1 MSPVPNT
8 VARKIRTRGRAE
20 TVGSQLLLIGAWMI
34 GLGVLLCLAVL
45 FVGRYA
51 IRGRGQG
58 VEWLL
63 RGYMFLFFGVGVPL
77 LLVGVVIVVVDLGW
91 MFWFMKRP
99 TEEVSCPHC
108 HKRNVVLA
116 GVSRFACDECQQ
128 MIERN
133 GNRGAGD
140 APSSD

>member
-1 MSPVPNT
+1 MSRVPDT

-20 TVGSQLLLIGAWMI
+20 AVGSQMLLMGVWKI

-51 IRGRGQG
+51 ILSRGQG
-58 VEWLL
+58 VEGLL
-63 RGYMFLFFGVGVPL
+63 RGYMFLFFGVGLPL
-77 LLVGVVIVVVDLGW
+77 LLVGVVIVLVDLGW

-108 HKRNVVLA
+108 QKRNEVLA
-116 GVSRFACDECQQ
+116 GESRFACDECQQ
-128 MIERN
+128 VIERH

-140 APSSD
+140 APPSV